1 MSPRPESCDWKTL
14 TSILKWMRDEGLV
27 ELFHDEA
34 GRECV
39 RITPEGEEFEF
50 SK

>member
-1 MSPRPESCDWKTL
+1 VTSTWAELM
-14 TSILKWMRDEGLV
+14 SILKWMQDEGLV
-27 ELFHDEA
+27 ELFYDEA

-39 RITPEGEEFEF
+39 RITPEGEKFEF

>member
-1 MSPRPESCDWKTL
+1 MTDEWKTL
-14 TSILKWMRDEGLV
+14 TSCLKWMQDEGLV
-27 ELFHDEA
+27 ELFYDEN

-39 RITPEGEEFEF
+39 RITPEGEKFEF

>member
-1 MSPRPESCDWKTL
+1 MTSTRAEL
-14 TSILKWMRDEGLV
+14 MSILKWMQDEGLV

-39 RITPEGEEFEF
+39 RITPEGMNFEF
-50 SK
+50 AP

>member
-1 MSPRPESCDWKTL
+1 MDSQKQKTEWGVL
-14 TSILKWMRDEGLV
+14 MSILKLMEQEGLV
-27 ELFHDEA
+27 ELYYDEQ

-39 RITPEGEEFEF
+39 RITPEGMNFEF

>member
-1 MSPRPESCDWKTL
+1 MTSTWAEL
-14 TSILKWMRDEGLV
+14 MSILKWMQDEGLV
-27 ELFHDEA
+27 ELFYDEA

-39 RITPEGEEFEF
+39 RITPEGEKFEF